1 MKSIL
6 DCDTESCPPR
16 FCCCAERKISEL
28 SEDEPLIGTFASADA
43 AIAAA
48 YQQANFKSLLVTRC
62 QLEFEKTV
70 RAANQSQ

>member
-6 DCDTESCPPR
+6 DCDTESCLPR

-28 SEDEPLIGTFASADA
+28 SEDELLIGTFPSADA

-48 YQQANFKSLLVTRC
+48 HQQASFKSLLVARC
-62 QLEFEKTV
+62 QFEFEKTA